1 MHEGLDEMFI
11 VRWLGVG
18 DRLARTMTSTN
29 AIESMISIARD
40 TTRHVKRWRN
50 GKMVR
55 RWVAAGMLN
64 AERSFRRVTKPF
76 KSIAVGGG
84 WRLGCRHARN

>member
-1 MHEGLDEMFI
+1 M
-11 VRWLGVG
+11 G
-18 DRLARTMTSTN
+18 DRLARTLTCTN

-40 TTRHVKRWRN
+40 TTRNVKRWRD

-64 AERSFRRVTKPF
+64 AERSFRRVKGCKDMP
-76 KSIAVGGG
+76 ILVAVL
-84 WRLGCRHARN
+84 RAHAAPVTPACQTEEVA